1 MKARPADRALSFQP
15 RARFAGLGHL
25 VKIPRAEE
33 KAMLQC
39 ELMERFIGARLF
51 FDFQHKELPNEGGHI
66 LFAGC
71 TAILLSGTAFAGPC
85 TTANKEAGS
94 GRRQGRR
101 RRRRPQ
107 ALPDRA
113 MRPTPPTS
121 SMNKASDNVA
131 TSSQDAQRDSRA
143 SRQPGRK
150 PRELKPK
157 QATIA
162 NLERHRQGL
171 REPLSAPLD
180 GSLHATAG
188 QCSFHR
194 YPLVNHAIRPVA
206 A

>member
-1 MKARPADRALSFQP
+1 MWLRR
-15 RARFAGLGHL
+15 
-25 VKIPRAEE
+25 
-33 KAMLQC
+33 
-39 ELMERFIGARLF
+39 
-51 FDFQHKELPNEGGHI
+51 HKMP
-66 LFAGC
+66 
-71 TAILLSGTAFAGPC
+71 SG
-85 TTANKEAGS
+85 K
-94 GRRQGRR
+94 
-101 RRRRPQ
+101 
-107 ALPDRA
+107 L
-113 MRPTPPTS
+113 
-121 SMNKASDNVA
+121 
-131 TSSQDAQRDSRA
+131 RA

-194 YPLVNHAIRPVA
+194 YPLVVHAIRPVA